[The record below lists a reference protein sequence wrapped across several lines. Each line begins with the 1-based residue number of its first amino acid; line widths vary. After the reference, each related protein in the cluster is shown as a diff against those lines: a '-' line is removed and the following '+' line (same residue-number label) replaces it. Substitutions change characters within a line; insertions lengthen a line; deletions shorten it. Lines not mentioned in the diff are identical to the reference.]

1 MNYQIDETT
10 ESEEANMA
18 RQSTQMLDTAPCN
31 DQVYRYANIFTKIIP
46 WEGDPFME
54 VGESY
59 FKSSYIHAGLSG
71 LEEVFTGP
79 DAEKLISDCS
89 MNNVYKWKVGKC
101 KHLVALTPD
110 GLVANHALF
119 FKDDKDTFR
128 TTAGCSVPYIQAVQ
142 SGNYNCEYKSR
153 QCFIFQMSG
162 PLSLTI
168 LEKVTQTDLRDVK
181 FLDFKPITIPGIDAE
196 LEICRI
202 GMSGTLAYEVHGA
215 IEDGPAVYDK
225 IAEAGLPMGLKR
237 MGWKDY
243 TVNHTFGGY
252 AQMTVNFES
261 SLYQY
266 PEFRA
271 ANPFDIVCKGSVDPE
286 DLRARFRTPVECD
299 WAWMAKF
306 DHEFTGREA
315 LEKEIASPKRKLVTL
330 EFNADDIAEVY
341 RSQFTN
347 DPYKFMDLPCA
358 DPQPAGG
365 HQDYVTDQDGN
376 KIGISADPTFSSHF
390 HTMISHAVIDADKAV
405 EGTEVLVQWGD
416 YGKKIKNL
424 RATISKFPYI
434 HGVADNKDYDLTTV
448 PSGLD

>member
-1 MNYQIDETT
+1 
-10 ESEEANMA
+10 MA
-18 RQSTQMLDTAPCN
+18 RQSTDFLDTAPCN
-31 DQVYRYANIFTKIIP
+31 DQVFRYGNIMTKIIP

-59 FKSSYIHAGLSG
+59 FSSSYIHAGLSG
-71 LEEVFTGP
+71 TEEVFKGP
-79 DAEKLISDCS
+79 DAEKLMSDCS
-89 MNNVYKWKVGKC
+89 INNVYKWKVGKC

-119 FKDDKDTFR
+119 FKDADDAFR
-128 TTAGCSVPYIQAVQ
+128 TTAGCSVPYIQAMQ
-142 SGNYNCEYKSR
+142 SGNYDCEYKIR

-168 LEKVTQTDLRDVK
+168 LEKVTQTSLRDVK

-215 IEDGPAVYDK
+215 AEDGPAVYDK
-225 IAEAGLPMGLKR
+225 IAEVGLPMGLKR

-243 TVNHTFGGY
+243 TVNHTFAGY

-266 PEFRA
+266 PDFCA
-271 ANPFDIVCKGSVDPE
+271 SAPFSLDCRGSVDPE
-286 DLRARFRTPVECD
+286 DKRARFRTAVECD
-299 WAWMAKF
+299 WGWMARF
-306 DHEFTGREA
+306 DHDFTGREA
-315 LEKEIASPKRKLVTL
+315 LEKELAAPKRKLVTL
-330 EFNADDIAEVY
+330 EFNADDIADVY
-341 RSQFTN
+341 RSQFTD
-347 DPYKFMDLPCA
+347 DPYKYIDLPCA

-365 HQDYVTDQDGN
+365 HQDYVTDKNGN

-390 HTMISHAVIDADKAV
+390 HTMVSHAIIDVDQAV
-405 EGTEVLVQWGD
+405 EGAEVLVQWGD

-424 RATISKFPYI
+424 RATIAKFPYI

-448 PSGLD
+448 PSGLE